1 MPEVKKKKVGFFQR
15 FLASL
20 GKRLMYRKARKITK
34 LLVNLSY
41 REFIRLLVELYGNL
55 ESALNAVFELALHA
69 GPDFLN
75 EWVEGAN
82 VIFSKHV
89 GDHALWIKSGYY
101 SFTGDHISYIKYFPP
116 EKAGEPHRVIW
127 RLDKCFLC
135 AGMADD
141 PSFPIKKEDFGV
153 HGYGNII
160 AGIFQ
165 ATTNMINDYAGIE
178 FIPKVRETKCLLR
191 GDPYGEFVAEFYPK
205 PITKPA

>member
-1 MPEVKKKKVGFFQR
+1 MPEIKKKKVGIFQR

-20 GKRLMYRKARKITK
+20 GKRLMYRRARKVTK

-41 REFIRLLVELYGNL
+41 REIIRLLVEQYGSL
-55 ESALNAVFELALHA
+55 ESALKAIFELALKA

-75 EWVEGAN
+75 EWVEGAK

-101 SFTGDHISYIKYFPP
+101 SFTGDHISYIEYFPP
-116 EKAGEPHRVIW
+116 QKEDEPHRVIW

-135 AGMADD
+135 AGMVED
-141 PSFPIKKEDFGV
+141 PTFHVKREDFGE
-153 HGYGNII
+153 HGWGTVI

-165 ATTNMINDYAGIE
+165 ATTKMINEYAGIE
-178 FIPKVRETKCLLR
+178 FTSKVRETKCLLR
-191 GDPYGEFVAEFYPK
+191 GDPYGEFIAEFYPK
-205 PITKPA
+205 QPSKP